1 MQIIDIIICALLVV
15 GLILGLLNGLV
26 KQIAS
31 FAGLVCGLL
40 LGRMLYLPVGEW
52 LVTTLSFSAGAAR
65 ITAFI
70 LILVVVPL
78 LFSVL
83 GWLVTKMLQAVK
95 LGWINRLLGALV
107 GVLKFALLAGVIIT
121 GIELCDRHNTFIAKE
136 KKEASV
142 LYYPLYNAAGIFFD
156 GVKGEFQGL

>member
-78 LFSVL
+78 LFSLL

-95 LGWINRLLGALV
+95 LGWINRILGALV
-107 GVLKFALLAGVIIT
+107 GALKFALLAGVIIT
-121 GIELCDRHNTFIAKE
+121 GIEFCDKHNAFIAKE

-142 LYYPLYNAAGIFFD
+142 LYYPLNKSAGIFFN
-156 GVKGEFQGL
+156 GIKGRL